1 MSKSWNRKQLTKML
15 FHSFVGTIADFSIVL
30 KNVEECRKRKL
41 TKYKKSDKIDIIS
54 KEKTKE
60 NNH

>member
-1 MSKSWNRKQLTKML
+1 MFLYMLNQKSIVEKWHELD
-15 FHSFVGTIADFSIVL
+15 ISIVL
-30 KNVEECRKRKL
+30 KNVEECRNRYL
-41 TKYKKSDKIDIIS
+41 TKDKKSDKIDIID

>member
-1 MSKSWNRKQLTKML
+1 ML
-15 FHSFVGTIADFSIVL
+15 NQSLIDISIVL

-41 TKYKKSDKIDIIS
+41 TKDKKCDKIDIIS